1 MSAQRPNG
9 PRGTAIVRSVTLL
22 RTSVVAGTAV
32 LALAT
37 GSELA
42 RSHDDGPTAR
52 TGAAAA
58 LVRAP
63 LRLRA
68 LGHANPGGGYSGDV
82 YGHRDHAYLS
92 SWRGDACPALG
103 VRVYS
108 VRNPSRPVR
117 VSTFADRGSD
127 PAVQG
132 SWTEKTIVKRV
143 ATPAFRGDLAVTSFQ
158 RCRENGFQGFGLY
171 DVTNPAAPRRL
182 ALVRTQ
188 PSGVHEL
195 WLEAKGDR
203 AYVYTA
209 IPLSE
214 LTSSP
219 DYDRERRTAETPGK
233 PDFRIFD
240 VSDPERPVQVGEWG
254 AWRNLGVHPNA
265 GRGRFLRRNFVHS
278 VMTNPAATRAYLSYW
293 DLGTVILDITR
304 PEAPRYLGRTRTGD
318 PEGDAHS
325 VALARGGRLLIET
338 HETYAGYPTLFDI
351 SNPRRPRKLSDFRL
365 ARARSGGSGA
375 SFSASVHDARV
386 VGNRAY
392 FSWYERGVV
401 AADISNPRRPRLLAS
416 FLPRPTADAD
426 RNVCRSGQRC
436 TMTWGVSAQPGYVL
450 ASDMV
455 SGLWVLRLR

>member
-1 MSAQRPNG
+1 MTSERGSVPGAAGYGAFMTLRRALVLVGMS
-9 PRGTAIVRSVTLL
+9 TV
-22 RTSVVAGTAV
+22 
-32 LALAT
+32 ALAA
-37 GSELA
+37 GAELA
-42 RSHDDGPTAR
+42 RSHDEGPAAR
-52 TGAAAA
+52 PAAAA
-58 LVRAP
+58 VPVRAP

-68 LGHANPGGGYSGDV
+68 LAHVNPGGYSGDV
-82 YGHRDHAYLS
+82 YGHRGHAYLS
-92 SWRGDACPALG
+92 SWRGDTCPALG

-108 VRNPSRPVR
+108 VRNPARPVR
-117 VSTFADRGSD
+117 VSVFADRASD

-158 RCRENGFQGFGLY
+158 RCRENGFQGFGVY
-171 DVTNPAAPRRL
+171 DVTNPAQPRKL
-182 ALVRTQ
+182 ALVPTE
-188 PSGVHEL
+188 PTGVHEL
-195 WLEAKGDR
+195 WLQAKGSR

-209 IPLSE
+209 IPNSE

-219 DYDRERRTAETPGK
+219 DYDRESRTARTPGR

-254 AWRNLGVHPNA
+254 AWKQLGIHPFE
-265 GRGRFLRRNFVHS
+265 GRGRFLNRNFVHS

-293 DLGTVILDITR
+293 DLGTVILDISR
-304 PEAPRYLGRTRTGD
+304 PETPRYLGRTRTGD

-365 ARARSGGSGA
+365 PGVGGGRSGA

-386 VGNRAY
+386 VGNRVY

-401 AADISNPRRPRLLAS
+401 AADISRPRRPRLIAS
-416 FLPRPTADAD
+416 FLPRPTADT
-426 RNVCRSGQRC
+426 VLCREGQRC
-436 TMTWGVSAQPGYVL
+436 TMTWGVSVQPGYVL
-450 ASDMV
+450 ASDMI